1 MNTPTAINIGYA
13 TLLAGEGRFD
23 EAWAVID
30 AAHSTIPQIDLVKV
44 VIYAAASRWQDVIG
58 LHPPPAEVLDH
69 RLRMN
74 TFLGKWLQYLAERG
88 HGVGTL
94 VRASGETAHAA
105 SV

>member
-1 MNTPTAINIGYA
+1 MTEQFPLQP
-13 TLLAGEGRFD
+13 LLDLANNRMD
-23 EAWAVID
+23 D
-30 AAHSTIPQIDLVKV
+30 AARRLGELI
-44 VIYAAASRWQDVIG
+44 AG
-58 LHPPPAEVLDH
+58 LRERVGTRPPAEVLDH